1 MIRYKDDIP
10 TNTVTRIKTILS
22 SLGIETDVI
31 FFKSL
36 DFFYSCRV
44 YITNGCLSALSL
56 GCNGKGMTKELALA
70 SGYSELLER
79 IQNGQLFDLNIIR
92 NFTHNHIG
100 LESIFKEVY
109 QITIKEIESILPNY
123 ITNQLIKAGIKSLN
137 AISYQNIV
145 DNSCYLLPEEIL
157 YKVCGTTGMCAG
169 NTREEA
175 LVQGICEI
183 IERKS
188 LQKIYLDDIIYN
200 TINPLFF
207 SNEIIEILDI
217 LTNRY
222 GIRYEIKDCTFIHGI
237 PVIGLLLIDE
247 INKRYSFRLGC
258 DIDPNIALE
267 RCITEIFQGLSGTKN
282 VFNNICFHKN
292 IDVSREFFASF
303 TNGQGLFKENV
314 FCSNEYVENIYY
326 KKIDTNVERLEY
338 LIAIL
343 QNNGFAIYIR
353 NNSYLSYPS
362 YRIYIPYLSEYDN
375 TLLDC
380 QIFKERVSDRIFK
393 INTLSKQELIC
404 LAQEIERKSITLI
417 NIFSLHRNAPKVEK
431 SLLLFIIYER
441 IGLRNKSIENLNYY
455 LDSLKRKKQ
464 FYDNRLDSLLDYL
477 SLNNR
482 GVSDMQIEEIL
493 QKCHG
498 YSLSQIKYYMKSILD
513 LGDKFKCPNCVS
525 CELTKGC
532 LFNSYVEVFKLLYN

>member
-123 ITNQLIKAGIKSLN
+123 ITNQLFKAGIKSLN

-207 SNEIIEILDI
+207 
-217 LTNRY
+217 R
-222 GIRYEIKDCTFIHGI
+222 
-237 PVIGLLLIDE
+237 
-247 INKRYSFRLGC
+247 
-258 DIDPNIALE
+258 
-267 RCITEIFQGLSGTKN
+267 
-282 VFNNICFHKN
+282 
-292 IDVSREFFASF
+292 
-303 TNGQGLFKENV
+303 
-314 FCSNEYVENIYY
+314 
-326 KKIDTNVERLEY
+326 
-338 LIAIL
+338 
-343 QNNGFAIYIR
+343 
-353 NNSYLSYPS
+353 
-362 YRIYIPYLSEYDN
+362 
-375 TLLDC
+375 
-380 QIFKERVSDRIFK
+380 
-393 INTLSKQELIC
+393 
-404 LAQEIERKSITLI
+404 
-417 NIFSLHRNAPKVEK
+417 
-431 SLLLFIIYER
+431 
-441 IGLRNKSIENLNYY
+441 
-455 LDSLKRKKQ
+455 
-464 FYDNRLDSLLDYL
+464 
-477 SLNNR
+477 
-482 GVSDMQIEEIL
+482 M
-493 QKCHG
+493 
-498 YSLSQIKYYMKSILD
+498 
-513 LGDKFKCPNCVS
+513 
-525 CELTKGC
+525 
-532 LFNSYVEVFKLLYN
+532 KLLKY